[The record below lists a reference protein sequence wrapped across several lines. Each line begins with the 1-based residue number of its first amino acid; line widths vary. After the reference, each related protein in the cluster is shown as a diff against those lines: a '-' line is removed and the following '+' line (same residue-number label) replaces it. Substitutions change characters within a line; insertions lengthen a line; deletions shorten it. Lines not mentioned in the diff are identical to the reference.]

1 MRVWPPP
8 PTIERQ
14 EPIIEPPQARKLQ
27 PIGYAA
33 LASSTVAILIRA
45 LVFLKVHN
53 ALLGGLSLL
62 LVSVGLVLGLIAR
75 STLAGRLALLGP
87 VPFLGLIVYYLLC
100 WYGVL

>member
-14 EPIIEPPQARKLQ
+14 EQIPDPPQARNFQ

-33 LASSTVAILIRA
+33 LASSTVAVLIRA
-45 LVFLKVHN
+45 FVFLKVHN

-62 LVSVGLVLGLIAR
+62 LVSIGLVLGLISR

-87 VPFLGLIVYYLLC
+87 IPFIGLIIYYLLC